1 MEDMQIVVTDVTQGE
16 YLLIID
22 GSSLLTTQFYGNLP
36 KEIMFAKTME
46 EKEQYFNRIMQ
57 TTQGTYTNA
66 IYGFLR
72 VLLKILKEQH
82 PTYLA
87 VAWDLSRNTFRR
99 EIYKEYKGNRGET
112 LVPLKEQFILCQQLL
127 RDMNVPQFMD
137 ERYEAD
143 DFSGTLAALLEDKVP
158 IRIMTKDNDYLQL
171 VTEQTNIWMIHGTSQ
186 KTEELYQKYHIN
198 QKKANTPDR
207 TFPFTPELVKAEFGV
222 EPESINSL
230 KGLQG
235 DASDN
240 IKGVPG
246 VGETTAA
253 VLIGKY
259 KTVEALYDAIRGLD
273 ESERKKLAAEW
284 KTELGLKRSP
294 MNYLLKTSE
303 TELVGESAAI
313 LSKQLA
319 TIKRDIPLPD
329 LTLDSLQLS
338 LDQEKAKEWFQK
350 LEFKSLKFPEEE
362 EEWTPVS
369 ENPFEDSTMEHPF
382 LEGSNPKNGLE
393 DFMNP
398 PVRENTV
405 LSREKKEQKKKELTT
420 FLLHKECRLAFTK
433 EEAEECWTMLH
444 HCPKRA
450 ETDNSKA
457 VFAISVLSDTE
468 GFYGLSV
475 GSYTGEFCYFA
486 VNTELTEHYLDQ
498 KLSEL
503 LTPSIPAACYQLKE
517 LYPLLP
523 SLYGKQR
530 LFDVKIAAYLLNPLA
545 GSYLLSEL
553 TEPYPEYFKKDTA
566 ADSGFAGAAFSYLQP
581 NEAGQA
587 ACKSCCII
595 GGLAELYTDELK
607 EQGMLSLFEQI
618 EMPLTETLYDMQ
630 QRGIRAERQALK
642 EYGDQLAK
650 SIYSLEQEIY
660 SLAGEEFNLNSP
672 KQLGPILFDKL
683 KLPNGKK
690 TKTGYSTSA
699 DVLERI
705 AEEHPIVP
713 KILEYRQ
720 LAKLKSTYADGLA
733 VFIGTDERIHGKF
746 HQTVTATGR
755 ISSTDPNLQNIPIRL
770 PLGRQIRKVF
780 VPEEEFVF
788 LDADYS
794 QIELRVLA
802 HMSGDARLTAAY
814 RTAQDIHRITASE
827 VFHTPL
833 EDVTDAQRSNAKAV
847 NFGIVYGIS
856 SFGLGQ
862 GLNISRHEA
871 EEYIEKYFE
880 TYPRVKKFLEELI
893 QNGKEYGYVTTM
905 FGRRRPV
912 PDLTNSNFQR
922 RSAEE
927 RIAMNSP
934 VQGTAADIIKIAM
947 IRVNERL
954 KREQLKSRLLLQI
967 HDELLV
973 ETHQTEIEQVKQIM
987 KEEMQQAANLTVP
1000 LEVEVKQGVNWFE
1013 AK

>member
-1 MEDMQIVVTDVTQGE
+1 MEDMQIVITDVTQGE

-338 LDQEKAKEWFQK
+338 LDQI
-350 LEFKSLKFPEEE
+350 
-362 EEWTPVS
+362 
-369 ENPFEDSTMEHPF
+369 
-382 LEGSNPKNGLE
+382 G
-393 DFMNP
+393 
-398 PVRENTV
+398 
-405 LSREKKEQKKKELTT
+405 
-420 FLLHKECRLAFTK
+420 
-433 EEAEECWTMLH
+433 
-444 HCPKRA
+444 RA
-450 ETDNSKA
+450 H
-457 VFAISVLSDTE
+457 V
-468 GFYGLSV
+468 
-475 GSYTGEFCYFA
+475 
-486 VNTELTEHYLDQ
+486 
-498 KLSEL
+498 
-503 LTPSIPAACYQLKE
+503 
-517 LYPLLP
+517 
-523 SLYGKQR
+523 
-530 LFDVKIAAYLLNPLA
+530 
-545 GSYLLSEL
+545 
-553 TEPYPEYFKKDTA
+553 
-566 ADSGFAGAAFSYLQP
+566 
-581 NEAGQA
+581 
-587 ACKSCCII
+587 
-595 GGLAELYTDELK
+595 
-607 EQGMLSLFEQI
+607 
-618 EMPLTETLYDMQ
+618 
-630 QRGIRAERQALK
+630 
-642 EYGDQLAK
+642 
-650 SIYSLEQEIY
+650 
-660 SLAGEEFNLNSP
+660 
-672 KQLGPILFDKL
+672 
-683 KLPNGKK
+683 
-690 TKTGYSTSA
+690 
-699 DVLERI
+699 
-705 AEEHPIVP
+705 
-713 KILEYRQ
+713 
-720 LAKLKSTYADGLA
+720 
-733 VFIGTDERIHGKF
+733 
-746 HQTVTATGR
+746 
-755 ISSTDPNLQNIPIRL
+755 
-770 PLGRQIRKVF
+770 
-780 VPEEEFVF
+780 
-788 LDADYS
+788 
-794 QIELRVLA
+794 
-802 HMSGDARLTAAY
+802 
-814 RTAQDIHRITASE
+814 
-827 VFHTPL
+827 
-833 EDVTDAQRSNAKAV
+833 
-847 NFGIVYGIS
+847 
-856 SFGLGQ
+856 
-862 GLNISRHEA
+862 
-871 EEYIEKYFE
+871 
-880 TYPRVKKFLEELI
+880 
-893 QNGKEYGYVTTM
+893 
-905 FGRRRPV
+905 
-912 PDLTNSNFQR
+912 
-922 RSAEE
+922 
-927 RIAMNSP
+927 
-934 VQGTAADIIKIAM
+934 
-947 IRVNERL
+947 
-954 KREQLKSRLLLQI
+954 
-967 HDELLV
+967 
-973 ETHQTEIEQVKQIM
+973 
-987 KEEMQQAANLTVP
+987 
-1000 LEVEVKQGVNWFE
+1000 
-1013 AK
+1013 